1 MLKNQLTH
9 RLNLPKTW
17 LSFLIITLLILGIF
31 FRLTNLD
38 RKIYWFDET
47 YTSLRISGYTE
58 TEIVQHFWQPQI
70 ISIPDL
76 QHYQHLNPERSLIDT
91 IKSLSLED
99 PQHPPLYYV
108 TARFWAQLFGT
119 SVTAMRS
126 LPALISLLAFPSI
139 YWLCLELFNPPLTKT
154 SHHPSAAKSPSKID
168 RPSAT
173 SATPSAAKSPTNI
186 GWLAIAILA
195 ISPFHV
201 LYAQEARQYS
211 LWTVTILI
219 SSAALLRAI
228 RLKTKG
234 SWLIYFL
241 TLTTSFYTFLFSGL
255 VAIGHGIYIISI
267 ERFRFT
273 KTLISYLLA
282 SLAALIV
289 FIPWLWIVITSLSQI
304 HKVTSWAS
312 QRNSLLKSVQTLMGV
327 LARIFI
333 DFNTR
338 PRDPF
343 IYLIPITIA
352 ILLLLILVSYSFYF
366 LIRHTSERTWLFII
380 TLVGVPAI
388 ALILP
393 DLIFGGNRATLRFL
407 TPLILGIQLAVAY
420 LLATKISQQREW
432 REHKTWQI
440 VTIILLSSGIL
451 SCAVSS
457 QTEVWW
463 NKHLNTSNP
472 AIADIIN
479 KTPHPLLISDD
490 QMAYIL
496 TFSYLLDPKV
506 KLAIQPRCYTCN
518 LNSKVGV
525 KPYIPQIPDGF
536 SDVFLYKYTPSQKWI
551 DELKKQPNYKLEL
564 VYNSPDD
571 QLWKLEKQ

>member
-1 MLKNQLTH
+1 MLKNQLIQ

-17 LSFLIITLLILGIF
+17 LSFLIITVLILGIF

-58 TEIVQHFWQPQI
+58 TEIVQEFSQPKI
-70 ISIPDL
+70 ISIQDL
-76 QHYQHLNPERSLIDT
+76 QYYQHLNPERSLIDT

-108 TARFWAQLFGT
+108 IARFWAQWFGT

-139 YWLCLELFNPPLTKT
+139 YWLCQELFNSPVTNT
-154 SHHPSAAKSPSKID
+154 SATSAT
-168 RPSAT
+168 PSAT
-173 SATPSAAKSPTNI
+173 SATPSAAPSAAPSATNI
-186 GWLAIAILA
+186 GPVAAAILA
-195 ISPFHV
+195 VSPFHV

-219 SSAALLRAI
+219 SNAALIRAI
-228 RLKTKG
+228 RLKTKR

-255 VAIGHGIYIISI
+255 VAIGHGIYIITI
-267 ERFRFT
+267 EKFCLT
-273 KTLISYLLA
+273 KTIIYYLLA
-282 SLAALIV
+282 SLAALII
-289 FIPWLWIVITSLSQI
+289 FIPWLGIVITSLSQI
-304 HKVTSWAS
+304 HKVTSWAN
-312 QRNSLLKSVQTLMGV
+312 QKNSLLKSIQTLMGV

-338 PRDPF
+338 SRDPL

-352 ILLLLILVSYSFYF
+352 ILFLLIIVSYSFYF
-366 LIRHTSERTWLFII
+366 LIRHTPKRTWLFIV

-388 ALILP
+388 ALIIP
-393 DLIFGGNRATLRFL
+393 DLIFGGNRSTLRFL
-407 TPLILGIQLAVAY
+407 TPLILGIQLAIAY

-440 VTIILLSSGIL
+440 VTIILLSCGIL

-457 QTEVWW
+457 QAEVWW
-463 NKHLNTSNP
+463 NKHLNVSNP
-472 AIADIIN
+472 AIANIIN
-479 KTPHPLLISDD
+479 QTPHPLLISDD

-496 TFSYLLDPKV
+496 TFSYVLEPKV
-506 KLAIQPRCYTCN
+506 KLIIQPRCYTCN
-518 LNSKVGV
+518 LNYLFAV
-525 KPYIPQIPDGF
+525 KPYIPQIPDEF
-536 SDVFLYKYTPSQKWI
+536 SDVFLYKHTPSPKWNE
-551 DELKKQPNYKLEL
+551 ELKKQQIYKLQL
-564 VYNSPDD
+564 VYNTPDD
-571 QLWKLEKQ
+571 QLWKLDKQ